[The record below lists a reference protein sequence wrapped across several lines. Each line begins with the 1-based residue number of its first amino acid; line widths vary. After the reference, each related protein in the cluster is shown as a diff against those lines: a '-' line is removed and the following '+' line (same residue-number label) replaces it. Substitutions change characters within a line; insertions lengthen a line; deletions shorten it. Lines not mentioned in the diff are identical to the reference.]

1 MKRFRNTDN
10 PLYPSAAFIV
20 FIVLWELVVKANNIK
35 EYRLPSP
42 SAVYNEFIVSG
53 ELLFFHSLTTITEA
67 LLGFI
72 LGILLAVLLSVV
84 MSSVKLIRNI
94 LYPFIIL
101 SQTVPIIVI
110 APLVTIWFGIGIM
123 SKLIIC
129 VLVVFFPVAL
139 NLTEGLNTYDRD
151 LEELLKCMNAGK
163 LQIFIKLK
171 LPSALVHFFSGLKIA
186 ATYAVMGAVM
196 SEWTG
201 AESGLGIFLTRS
213 MKSFRTAAMF
223 ADITLISA
231 FSILLF
237 ILIGLIEKKTIKWN
251 LKG

>member
-10 PLYPSAAFIV
+10 PLYPIAALIV
-20 FIVLWELVVKANNIK
+20 FIVSWELVVKANNIK
-35 EYRLPSP
+35 EHLLPSP
-42 SAVYNEFIVSG
+42 SAVLNGFYNSG
-53 ELLFFHSLTTITEA
+53 ELLLHHSLTTLTETA
-67 LLGFI
+67 LGFI
-72 LGILLAVLLSVV
+72 LGVVLAVILSLV

-94 LYPFIIL
+94 SYPFVIL

-110 APLVTIWFGIGIM
+110 APLVTIWFGIGIV
-123 SKLIIC
+123 SKLIVC

-139 NLTEGLNTYDRD
+139 NLTEGLNSYDRD
-151 LEELLKCMNAGK
+151 LEELLKCMKAGK
-163 LQIFIKLK
+163 LQIFFKLK
-171 LPSALVHFFSGLKIA
+171 LPSALVHFFSGLKISA
-186 ATYAVMGAVM
+186 AYAVMGAVL

-237 ILIGLIEKKTIKWN
+237 ILISFIEKKTIKWN